1 MNQNKFS
8 THDLNL
14 ATVLIT
20 LGYKIS
26 KIDKSNSKKAKFI
39 FEAKDGLGQIIN
51 DYWDNKIDLPAQDL
65 FNSQK
70 MLKNR
75 LFSNL

>member
-20 LGYKIS
+20 LEYKIS
-26 KIDKSNSKKAKFI
+26 EIDRSNYKKAKFV
-39 FEAKDGLGQIIN
+39 FEAKDGIGQTII
-51 DYWDNKIDLPAQDL
+51 DYWDNKISLSAQDL